1 MSILGNVGG
10 IDDDLKRTAIAI
22 MRKLNSEHI
31 TQNPWVSR
39 QTLQQSNRAVHTY
52 FNQAILILQNNKLI
66 EMNDQNELQ
75 ITHRGIADLEIIER
89 Q

>member
-10 IDDDLKRTAIAI
+10 INNDLKRTAIAI

-31 TQNPWVSR
+31 IQTPWVSR
-39 QTLQQSNRAVHTY
+39 QTLQDSTRAVHTY
-52 FNQAILILQNNKLI
+52 FNQAILILQNNRLI
-66 EMNDQNELQ
+66 EMNGKNEFQ
-75 ITHRGIADLEIIER
+75 ITQRGIVDLEIIER

>member
-10 IDDDLKRTAIAI
+10 INNDLKRTAIAI

-31 TQNPWVSR
+31 VQTPWVSR
-39 QTLQQSNRAVHTY
+39 QTLQDSTRAVHTY
-52 FNQAILILQNNKLI
+52 FNQAILILQNNRLI
-66 EMNDQNELQ
+66 EMNDKNEFQ
-75 ITHRGIADLEIIER
+75 ITQRGIADLEMIER

>member
-10 IDDDLKRTAIAI
+10 INNDLKRTAIAI

-31 TQNPWVSR
+31 VQTPWVSR
-39 QTLQQSNRAVHTY
+39 QTLQDSTRAVHTY
-52 FNQAILILQNNKLI
+52 FNQAILILQNNRLI
-66 EMNDQNELQ
+66 EMNDKNEFQ
-75 ITHRGIADLEIIER
+75 ITQRGIVDLEIIER

>member
-10 IDDDLKRTAIAI
+10 INDDLNRTAIAI

-31 TQNPWVSR
+31 VQTPWVSR
-39 QTLQQSNRAVHTY
+39 QTLQDSTRAVHTY
-52 FNQAILILQNNKLI
+52 FNQAILILQNNRLI
-66 EMNDQNELQ
+66 EMNDKNEFQ
-75 ITHRGIADLEIIER
+75 ITQRGFADLEIIER

>member
-10 IDDDLKRTAIAI
+10 INNDLKRTAIAI

-31 TQNPWVSR
+31 VQTPWVSR
-39 QTLQQSNRAVHTY
+39 HTLQDSTRAVHTY
-52 FNQAILILQNNKLI
+52 FNQAILILQNNRLI
-66 EMNDQNELQ
+66 EMNDKNEFQ
-75 ITHRGIADLEIIER
+75 ISQRGIADLEIIER

>member
-10 IDDDLKRTAIAI
+10 INNDLKRTAIAI

-31 TQNPWVSR
+31 VQTPWVSR
-39 QTLQQSNRAVHTY
+39 QTLQQSTRAIRTY
-52 FNQAILILQNNKLI
+52 FNQAILILRNYGLI
-66 EMNDQNELQ
+66 ETNDQNEFQ
-75 ITHRGIADLEIIER
+75 ITNRGIADLEITER

>member
-10 IDDDLKRTAIAI
+10 INNDLKRTAIAI

-31 TQNPWVSR
+31 VQTPWMSR
-39 QTLQQSNRAVHTY
+39 QTLQESTRAVHTY
-52 FNQAILILQNNKLI
+52 FNQAILILQNNRLI
-66 EMNDQNELQ
+66 EMNDKNEFQ
-75 ITHRGIADLEIIER
+75 ITQRGIADLEMIER

>member
-10 IDDDLKRTAIAI
+10 INNDLKRTAIAI

-31 TQNPWVSR
+31 VQTPWVSR
-39 QTLQQSNRAVHTY
+39 QTLQDRTRAVHTY
-52 FNQAILILQNNKLI
+52 FNQAILILQNNRLI
-66 EMNDQNELQ
+66 EMNDKNEFQ
-75 ITHRGIADLEIIER
+75 ITQRGIADLEIIER

>member
-1 MSILGNVGG
+1 MSILGNIGG
-10 IDDDLKRTAIAI
+10 INNDLKRTAIAI

-31 TQNPWVSR
+31 VQTPWVSR
-39 QTLQQSNRAVHTY
+39 QILQDSTRAVHTH
-52 FNQAILILQNNKLI
+52 FNQAILILQNNRLI
-66 EMNDQNELQ
+66 EMNDKNEFQ